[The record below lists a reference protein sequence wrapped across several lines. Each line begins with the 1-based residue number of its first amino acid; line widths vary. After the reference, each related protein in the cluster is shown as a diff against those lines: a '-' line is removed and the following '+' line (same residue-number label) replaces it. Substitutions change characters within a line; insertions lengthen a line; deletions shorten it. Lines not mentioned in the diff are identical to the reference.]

1 MCIGCMGLVAV
12 DVCWMGLVAI
22 DVHWMGLVAVDVC
35 WRGLRQLEWG
45 CGSVRGG
52 WRVFSTMAE

>member
-1 MCIGCMGLVAV
+1 MCIGCMGLVVV

-45 CGSVRGG
+45 CGSERWLAGVQYNG
-52 WRVFSTMAE
+52 

>member
-1 MCIGCMGLVAV
+1 MHWMVLVAV
-12 DVCWMGLVAI
+12 DVHWMGLVAI

-45 CGSVRGG
+45 CGSERWLAGVHYTG
-52 WRVFSTMAE
+52 